1 MATLS
6 SEPTSVQ
13 SIYSWYREGRLF
25 VNRRYQRKL
34 VWTLEE
40 KQKLIDS
47 ILKDYPIPAILLAEK
62 EGRYEII
69 DGLQRLHAIL
79 SFIELAYASQ
89 DGRIFNL
96 SFFPTA
102 KSYHEEGLFLANAQG
117 AELENKQCSAILD
130 YSLASSIMRNAVD
143 SEINDVFN
151 RINTY
156 GHRLSDQERR
166 QSGIQSKFADLV
178 RELACEYRGD
188 VSRATLPLYEM
199 PSISIDLPK
208 TRHGYDIKSEDVF
221 WVNQGILRA
230 TDLRDSLDE
239 QCLSD
244 IVACVV
250 GQDLISRSKSAL
262 DALYDPAHA
271 EYNRIEAA
279 LETYG
284 QQKVSDEI
292 KYCIGQIL
300 EVCAFEQPEKLRRI
314 IFSNPTTNAFPS
326 VFAVLLLAFH
336 ELIVGEQKVVA
347 DWSGLRKSLDNICD
361 RMESGQGGANPEQ
374 RRGNIDVIKGL
385 ISRHFTRDPKM
396 AERIYA
402 DHKVVDIE
410 SDIRR
415 STVET
420 SCYELKQGVLDLT
433 EGATDPRTMLSK
445 IPMHICAIANNGKGV
460 GGKLMFGVCDSQA
473 DAERVKTLHGVEARH
488 VGAKFIVGVRREA
501 DAMAISVE
509 RYFQM
514 IRDAIAGSG
523 LSENLRS
530 SVLAT
535 IDFNS
540 YYGLGVI
547 VIAIRPQEEM
557 SYLNDDVYYRSGDQ
571 TLKAQTAKEVGM
583 VAARFR

>member
-62 EGRYEII
+62 EGKYEII

-102 KSYHEEGLFLANAQG
+102 KSYYDEGLFSANAEG
-117 AELENKQCSAILD
+117 SELENKQCSAILD
-130 YSLASSIMRNAVD
+130 YSLAASIMRNAED

-166 QSGIQSKFADLV
+166 QSGIQSKFSDLV

-188 VSRATLPLYEM
+188 VSRNTLPLYEM

-208 TRHGYDIKSEDVF
+208 ARHGYDIKSEEVF

-239 QCLSD
+239 QCLAD

-250 GQDLISRSKSAL
+250 GQDLINRSKSAL
-262 DALYDPAHA
+262 DALYDPTHA

-284 QQKVSDEI
+284 TEKVTDEI
-292 KYCIGQIL
+292 KYCIEQIL
-300 EVCAFEQPEKLRRI
+300 NVCAYEQSEKLRRI

-336 ELIVGEQKVVA
+336 EVIVGEQKVVS
-347 DWSGLRKSLDNICD
+347 DWSGLRRSIDNICD
-361 RMESGQGGANPEQ
+361 RMESGQGGANAEQ
-374 RRGNIDVIKGL
+374 RRSNIDVIKGL
-385 ISRHFTRDPKM
+385 ISRNFIKDPKIT
-396 AERIYA
+396 EKLYA
-402 DHKVVDIE
+402 DHKIVDIE

-420 SCYELKQGVLDLT
+420 SCFELKQGLLNLT
-433 EGATDPRTMLSK
+433 EDANDPSSMLSK

-460 GGKLMFGVCDSQA
+460 GGKIIIGVCD
-473 DAERVKTLHGVEARH
+473 G
-488 VGAKFIVGVRREA
+488 EA
-501 DAMAISVE
+501 DADRAKVLHGIEPRVVGSRFVVGVCREAKAMAMPLE
-509 RYFQM
+509 KYFQM
-514 IRDAIAGSG
+514 IRDAISNSG
-523 LSENLRS
+523 LSADVRS

-547 VIAIRPQEEM
+547 VIAVRPQEEM

-571 TLKAQTAKEVGM
+571 TLKAQTAKDVGM
-583 VAARFR
+583 VATRFR